1 MNADIILNSIIISY
15 ATVGLTYAT
24 FSIFKHNRQ
33 NSKMLS
39 GLYGMYA
46 ATLAYLGCEF
56 ADDLGFPGFH
66 AISKVLFI
74 VFLTIAMP
82 WSLNVYMRL
91 TDHFT
96 KKKNEKATQN

>member
-1 MNADIILNSIIISY
+1 MNTDIILNSIIISY

-24 FSIFKHNRQ
+24 YSIFKHNRQ
-33 NSKMLS
+33 NSKMLR

-66 AISKVLFI
+66 AISKMLFI
-74 VFLTIAMP
+74 IFLTIAMP

-91 TDHFT
+91 TEHVD
-96 KKKNEKATQN
+96 KKKKDEK